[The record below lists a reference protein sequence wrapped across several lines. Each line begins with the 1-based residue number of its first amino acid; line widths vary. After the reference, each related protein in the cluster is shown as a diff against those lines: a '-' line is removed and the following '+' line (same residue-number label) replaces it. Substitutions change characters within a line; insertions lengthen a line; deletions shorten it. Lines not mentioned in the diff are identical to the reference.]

1 MAIDGT
7 LPTTLIVATGI
18 FFLVTIVL
26 YAAAFPE

>member
-18 FFLVTIVL
+18 FFLVTIVR